1 MQVSE
6 RSPLSPPV
14 TLLHLWGQLG
24 AQHEEIPDKQKLENG
39 HRIELKLTHQC
50 TARIRR
56 GKIPARLP
64 GGKSQDRLGSAFSVP
79 EGVEVEE
86 LEWVEEV

>member
-6 RSPLSPPV
+6 RSPFSPPV

-24 AQHEEIPDKQKLENG
+24 AQHEEIPDKQRLENG
-39 HRIELKLTHQC
+39 HGLELTHQC
-50 TARIRR
+50 IARIRR
-56 GKIPARLP
+56 GKIPVRLP
-64 GGKSQDRLGSAFSVP
+64 GDKSQDRPGSAFSVP